1 MNKKIIQ
8 KYNTIAEPG
17 SFSGFET
24 FYHAL
29 SPEQKKKTTKSE
41 LKKWFQKQESYT
53 FHYPRKTRFPRNQVV
68 VGGIDKTWQADL
80 AVFDNISEYNE
91 GYKYVL
97 VVIDVFSKFLFAKP
111 MKKKDAKSTKVAFI
125 EILKN
130 SQRKPKQLQTDDG
143 KEFVNAEFKKF
154 LLENEINF
162 FTVQSENKAC
172 IVERVI
178 RTLKEKL
185 YRYFTHYNTYK
196 FIDVLDDIVDN
207 YNGTFHRTIKMAP
220 KDVNNSN
227 ENKIFEDMYL
237 FSAQKPLKYKFKV
250 NDKVRLS
257 NTRSIFAKSYEK
269 KWTIEVFVIAK
280 QIPRSPPVYKLKD
293 LNGKDIGGVFYEP
306 ELQPSA
312 IPEEY
317 KIEKVLSTKS
327 VKGKK
332 LYFVKWLGY
341 PDSFNSWIDNIISI

>member
-1 MNKKIIQ
+1 
-8 KYNTIAEPG
+8 
-17 SFSGFET
+17 
-24 FYHAL
+24 
-29 SPEQKKKTTKSE
+29 
-41 LKKWFQKQESYT
+41 
-53 FHYPRKTRFPRNQVV
+53 
-68 VGGIDKTWQADL
+68 
-80 AVFDNISEYNE
+80 
-91 GYKYVL
+91 
-97 VVIDVFSKFLFAKP
+97 
-111 MKKKDAKSTKVAFI
+111 
-125 EILKN
+125 
-130 SQRKPKQLQTDDG
+130 
-143 KEFVNAEFKKF
+143 
-154 LLENEINF
+154 
-162 FTVQSENKAC
+162 
-172 IVERVI
+172 
-178 RTLKEKL
+178 
-185 YRYFTHYNTYK
+185 
-196 FIDVLDDIVDN
+196 
-207 YNGTFHRTIKMAP
+207 MAP